1 MTLRKLISFGVNPN
15 IHDKDGRQPLLWAA
29 SAGSTDAILALVN
42 QGADIHGTDM
52 DGLTAL
58 HCTASRGHED
68 CIGSLITLCG
78 ADVNKP
84 DHSGCTPLFYAV
96 TLGHTKVTK
105 TLLDFGALPNVQDK
119 KKRTPAHG
127 GAAKGQLENI
137 KVLSMFKANLWIAN
151 AKGNLPFHEAIQ
163 SGRKD
168 LVIYFLSQKPEAVE
182 FESSDGKKPLHLA
195 AMVNNTDLC
204 SIFLEYKAEINSIC
218 RSTRRRLMTPVDIAF
233 RYGNRRCAKYL
244 QQQGGVPAS
253 KIIDK
258 LTLKKALETAIEM
271 KNNDFTEE
279 KKNANDGLAMDSSI
293 LNISPVIISSKTS
306 SAKQLSVA
314 QSTRQRFS
322 TSSSDKRSI
331 GSQRLSDLEDSDSD
345 SDYQSF
351 RQRSLRKVN
360 RKKVTSEPN
369 VLQLDTFED
378 FLGTR
383 RSINELGM
391 LSPKNPRNESRSP
404 FDAYPDLI
412 PSLSNQLPRQMES
425 LNGLQIS
432 SNTVSVNESNQEDVH
447 SVRSLLLSRRK
458 NTLTECEGYPAEL
471 MQKENETKQEST
483 SKTEK
488 YVFEGSLK
496 VMPYGSNNRKR
507 IGGSFSRSKGS
518 IKSIFQEQKLR
529 RKTQLENALWEE
541 TVRLKE
547 VQKGTSKL
555 NEGVV
560 VKRLVKNFNE
570 RITHFVGPR
579 TYNGSFTFD
588 SFEEYIYS
596 LISKLNNRKL
606 PVLNRAVSEGQIHA
620 AYSRYGV
627 A

>member
-383 RSINELGM
+383 RSINDFGM

-496 VMPYGSNNRKR
+496 VM
-507 IGGSFSRSKGS
+507 FSKIVPSKG
-518 IKSIFQEQKLR
+518 
-529 RKTQLENALWEE
+529 
-541 TVRLKE
+541 V
-547 VQKGTSKL
+547 
-555 NEGVV
+555 
-560 VKRLVKNFNE
+560 
-570 RITHFVGPR
+570 
-579 TYNGSFTFD
+579 
-588 SFEEYIYS
+588 S
-596 LISKLNNRKL
+596 L
-606 PVLNRAVSEGQIHA
+606 
-620 AYSRYGV
+620 
-627 A
+627 